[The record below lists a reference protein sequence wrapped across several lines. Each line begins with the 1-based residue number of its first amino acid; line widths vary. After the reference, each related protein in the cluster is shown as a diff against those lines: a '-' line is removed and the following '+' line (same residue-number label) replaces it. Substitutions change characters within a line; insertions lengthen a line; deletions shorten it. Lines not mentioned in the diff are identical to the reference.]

1 MKSMLPLIFKLLLKL
16 KLNRRV
22 INFLDNESYFSNKI
36 QNFSNIIE
44 QLLGGKKLIALDV
57 GAQGGFNSDKFFPTR
72 YNIYFDQNYFS

>member
-44 QLLGGKKLIALDV
+44 QLLGEK
-57 GAQGGFNSDKFFPTR
+57 N
-72 YNIYFDQNYFS
+72 